1 MQQELRIFQP
11 TVLLGGGHPLSTI
24 ALQNIDG
31 VQDTVFTGAGND
43 EVDLAFNSNA
53 RNNIID
59 TGSGNDKIYVSR
71 NDRAFGSDGNEEFDA
86 RDGKGENRMSGGAGD
101 DTFYL
106 GSNDR
111 ALGGNGNDKFF
122 VGLGGGNLLS
132 GGAGAD
138 QFWIVNAELP
148 KAANTVLDF
157 QVGTDVIGISGA
169 KSLGITTANLTLT
182 QVGSDT
188 SIMFGGQTLAMLS
201 GIQASTLSVTNPNQF
216 VLA

>member
-1 MQQELRIFQP
+1 
-11 TVLLGGGHPLSTI
+11 
-24 ALQNIDG
+24 
-31 VQDTVFTGAGND
+31 
-43 EVDLAFNSNA
+43 
-53 RNNIID
+53 
-59 TGSGNDKIYVSR
+59 
-71 NDRAFGSDGNEEFDA
+71 
-86 RDGKGENRMSGGAGD
+86 MSGGDGN

-111 ALGGNGNDKFF
+111 ALGGSGNDKFL

-157 QVGTDVIGISGA
+157 QIGSDVIGISGA
-169 KSLGITTANLTLT
+169 ASLGITTANLTLT